1 MTDYQRF
8 NIKEDDNLKTLDLFH
23 NNIVIQNESDNK
35 IIIDLS
41 SIIEIAPV
49 KGDKKQ
55 VSMKYYSNG
64 IKNTLIFST
73 DDRDSLLSKVITMKD
88 RVSKIISDYS
98 IETFKCYNLIKI
110 DSQLLTEIGQKLYE
124 NSQRKSTKLSLKNPN
139 LNEHIAFFTLYRT
152 YSVINKLSS
161 KEIKIYYINLS
172 KILKMQIAPNIY
184 GLILE
189 DISKI
194 RIAIIPFNQK
204 DFVTIKN
211 LIISYAT
218 KYLNYEI
225 KYEESNDFL
234 KEISMDLFVS
244 KSRSSV
250 FKKNKNSEKNN
261 EGIEQPNININN
273 DYNIKNNLISELM
286 ISKKTISTKVGK
298 MPEIY
303 KEINQDNY
311 LFSYNNIRRILFNN
325 DKSEII
331 LKGYYDY
338 LQLIYVNHTKPDI
351 IKLIDIFIIVVKSE
365 QESNFEIILYGN
377 PPPRF
382 IFEVQ
387 NKNKILNDIIE
398 LLLKY
403 YKSININENFLLFSY
418 KTSIKRYMS
427 NIEDQNIRKSIEER
441 KIEEIMYEKEDFK
454 EIISEIV
461 FNFYFLYGKSKKV
474 ETLLNEPITKIL
486 IQQFDSCY
494 NKCINCDKKD
504 IKANIILL
512 NLILILF
519 KNFGLGL
526 VMNDKG
532 KKICEK
538 IFQKLTQELEDKNI
552 NKKYENLIILN
563 DYALF
568 YNAIHIIVSFSLYK
582 QIMLLKIMSFNK
594 KENILVSDYD
604 SMYINFLLILFETKL
619 TDMKQM
625 PDNYVPESSYYLL
638 LLTIFKILFYEPPN
652 ISRNAISLL
661 STIIEKVNEK
671 KQRDIKEILL
681 KKTMIFYTLIIIY
694 LDNNNND
701 IIVTRNCLKIFP
713 ILLNQYYEM
722 TIPIKNIFPP
732 ILIKMLGAKKDPDK
746 WDKSE
751 CEKFFIDIL
760 RDYYDEKIIWNLEC
774 KTELIESL
782 QNLIVE
788 YEESI
793 QKKLIDMNP
802 SYNETNINIFKYL
815 MSLIFNPSTYDKLD
829 FYVKKGVEYKP
840 LYCIDYLNFKVNYK
854 TLKKQ
859 VYILDTYINVWID
872 KMKKEKIE
880 ININNPQKY
889 WKKMKKEIV
898 NFTDEKRLIIINVM
912 KLLYEKYFDII
923 GNFSCYNIL
932 NRIYKITKS
941 KNLQEQ
947 IRQLFYLSLSTKI
960 NDDEIKENNLNDI
973 KKEDINYIKIS

>member
-8 NIKEDDNLKTLDLFH
+8 NIKEDDTLKTLDLFH
-23 NNIVIQNESDNK
+23 SNIVIQNESENK

-41 SIIEIAPV
+41 SIIEIVPV
-49 KGDKKQ
+49 KENKKQ

-88 RVSKIISDYS
+88 RASKIISDYS

-110 DSQLLTEIGQKLYE
+110 DSQLLREIGQKLYAK
-124 NSQRKSTKLSLKNPN
+124 SQEKDKKNSLKNTK
-139 LNEHIAFFTLYRT
+139 LNEHIAFLTLYRT

-161 KEIKIYYINLS
+161 KELKIYYINLY
-172 KILKMQIAPNIY
+172 KIIKMQITSNIY

-189 DISKI
+189 DISRI
-194 RIAIIPFNQK
+194 RIAVIPLNQK
-204 DFVTIKN
+204 DVVTIKN
-211 LIISYAT
+211 LIISYAS
-218 KYLNYEI
+218 KYLNYQI
-225 KYEESNDFL
+225 KYEESNDYL
-234 KEISMDLFVS
+234 KEISSDLSLTKS
-244 KSRSSV
+244 KSSIY
-250 FKKNKNSEKNN
+250 KKNKISDKNN
-261 EGIEQPNININN
+261 EGIDQPIININN
-273 DYNIKNNLISELM
+273 DLNLKNNQISEL
-286 ISKKTISTKVGK
+286 IINKKTISSTAGK
-298 MPEIY
+298 IVEIY
-303 KEINQDNY
+303 KEINQDNS

-331 LKGYYDY
+331 LKGYNDS
-338 LQLIYVNHTKPDI
+338 LQLIYANHTKPDL

-403 YKSININENFLLFSY
+403 YKSININEHFLLFSY
-418 KTSIKRYMS
+418 KTSIKRYMRH
-427 NIEDQNIRKSIEER
+427 IEDQNMKENLEER
-441 KIEEIMYEKEDFK
+441 KIVEIMHEKEDFK
-454 EIISEIV
+454 EIISEIII
-461 FNFYFLYGKSKKV
+461 NFYFLYGSKKI
-474 ETLLNEPITKIL
+474 EALLIEPITKIL

-504 IKANIILL
+504 IKDNIILL
-512 NLILILF
+512 NLFLIFF
-519 KNFGLGL
+519 KNLGLGL

-568 YNAIHIIVSFSLYK
+568 YNAIHIIESFSLYK
-582 QIMLLKIMSFNK
+582 QIMLLKVMSFNK
-594 KENILVSDYD
+594 KENMLISEND
-604 SMYINFLLILFETKL
+604 SFYINFLLILFETKL
-619 TDMKQM
+619 TEMKQL
-625 PDNYVPESSYYLL
+625 PDNYIPESSYYFF

-661 STIIEKVNEK
+661 STILEKVNEK
-671 KQRDIKEILL
+671 QQREIKEILL
-681 KKTMIFYTLIIIY
+681 KKSMIFYTLIIIF
-694 LDNNNND
+694 LVNNNND
-701 IIVTRNCLKIFP
+701 IIITRNCLKIFP

-732 ILIKMLGAKKDPDK
+732 ILIKTLGAKKDPDK
-746 WDKSE
+746 WDKTE

-760 RDYYDEKIIWNLEC
+760 RDYYDEKIIWNTEC

-802 SYNETNINIFKYL
+802 SYNEINTNIFKYL

-829 FYVKKGVEYKP
+829 FYVKKGLEYKP
-840 LYCIDYLNFKVNYK
+840 LYCIDYLDFKVNYK

-859 VYILDTYINVWID
+859 VYILDTYINVWIE
-872 KMKKEKIE
+872 KIKKEKIDLH
-880 ININNPQKY
+880 IKNPQKY

-932 NRIYKITKS
+932 DRIYKITKS
-941 KNLQEQ
+941 KSLQEQ
-947 IRQLFYLSLSTKI
+947 IKQLFYLSLSTKI
-960 NDDEIKENNLNDI
+960 SDDEIKENNLNDI